1 MKKIKILIVLSIIS
15 IIIQTQ
21 VLASSFELDA
31 ETDNNMIKKGEKF
44 SIYLEITN
52 IQSTTGINA
61 IQGNIEYDHNILEFV
76 RVENLNNWTINYNDN
91 NNGKFLAI
99 LLSKG
104 EKENRKVGKLF
115 FKLKQNVKDNTTSI
129 KIKNLKSSDSSEIIC
144 AADKEIIIN
153 LEDMQNLE
161 QKERTSNNIKKEDNI
176 DRNNNCI
183 VTISTVCIIIGLI
196 SIGLYV
202 TIKLRRKQG

>member
-115 FKLKQNVKDNTTSI
+115 FKLKKNVKDNTTSI